1 MREGTLTKGKG
12 KERLT
17 YKVIMKVN
25 SKKEWAWKETKKIE
39 SCWGKWNIMRKGW
52 ERELQTEA
60 HSNKKSGHEEENDC
74 QGD

>member
-25 SKKEWAWKETKKIE
+25 HDGLHTPY
-39 SCWGKWNIMRKGW
+39 
-52 ERELQTEA
+52 
-60 HSNKKSGHEEENDC
+60 KSGLSVHGAAC
-74 QGD
+74 ARGDLHNLWNTNLSLISFF